1 LVPKIRASLKKQK
14 RIGLMSDLSDSQLR
28 RLDLTLLLVFLGLLR
43 HRKALD
49 VAADLGLTQ
58 SAISQS
64 LRRLRDVFGDPLFLR
79 RPHGMEPTSTALA
92 LEAPVAAAVEGLRQA
107 LGRTR
112 AFDPALATG
121 VIRIGALDSE
131 QAALVPALAARLRHL
146 APGLTLSVLPLGRLQ
161 AVEALAD
168 GRIDLYFGLLPDHPE
183 TVSAAALYDEG
194 YLVTGLPAALSRAP
208 QIRLSDYVAA
218 DHVLVSPAGDLT
230 GIVDA
235 ELERLAERRRVVLV
249 LPAFLPALAA
259 VRASGA
265 LVTLPGRIARAF
277 APGFG
282 LVTAQPPL
290 PLRGFAVS
298 AYWHRRN
305 DRDPRLSWLLAEA
318 QAACAH

>member
-1 LVPKIRASLKKQK
+1 
-14 RIGLMSDLSDSQLR
+14 MSELSDSQLR

-58 SAISQS
+58 SAISQA

-79 RPHGMEPTSTALA
+79 RPHGMEPTATALA
-92 LEAPVAAAVEGLRQA
+92 LEAPVAAAVEGLRRA
-107 LGRTR
+107 LGQTR
-112 AFDPALATG
+112 AFDPASVTG
-121 VIRIGALDSE
+121 VVRIGALDSE
-131 QAALVPALAARLRHL
+131 QAWLVPALAARLRLL

-161 AVEALAD
+161 AVEALVD
-168 GRIDLYFGLLPDHPE
+168 GRIDLYFGLLPDRPE
-183 TVSAAALYDEG
+183 TVSDTALYDEG
-194 YLVTGLPAALSRAP
+194 YLVAGLPTALPRAP
-208 QIRLSDYVAA
+208 EVSLSDYVAA

-230 GIVDA
+230 GIVDV
-235 ELERLAERRRVVLV
+235 ELDRLGHRRRVVLV

-282 LVTAQPPL
+282 LVTARPPL

-305 DRDPRLSWLLAEA
+305 DRDPRLVWLLAEA
-318 QAACAH
+318 QAAGTP

>member
-194 YLVTGLPAALSRAP
+194 YLVTGLPAALPRAP